1 LDEAVFQSVD
11 LRVGL
16 DSTLTLV
23 RHELKNR
30 ISVVK
35 YYEEIPPIRCHPN
48 QVNQVFMN
56 LLVNAAQAIREKGE
70 IRLRTFVEDGMV
82 AVSVQDNGVGIP
94 EKNLANIFDPGF
106 TTKGVGIGT
115 GLGLS
120 ICFKIAQDHGG
131 RIDVESQV
139 GKGTTFTLR
148 LPVTPPAANAS
159 ELEGNGE

>member
-1 LDEAVFQSVD
+1 
-11 LRVGL
+11 
-16 DSTLTLV
+16 
-23 RHELKNR
+23 
-30 ISVVK
+30 
-35 YYEEIPPIRCHPN
+35 
-48 QVNQVFMN
+48 MN